1 MNLEIIVLSQ
11 RKRQIPHNI
20 TYMWNLKYNT
30 NEQIYLTETDPLT
43 DVEKRLVGAK
53 GRMKVGE

>member
-30 NEQIYLTETDPLT
+30 NEEIYLTETDPLT
-43 DVEKRLVGAK
+43 DVEKRLAGAK
-53 GRMKVGE
+53 GRLKVGE